1 MPRQLRLEYG
11 GAIDHVMNR
20 GDRREIIFRDDED
33 RARFLG
39 TVGQTCE
46 KTGWEVQGWCL
57 MSNHFHLVV
66 ETPQPNL
73 VAGMKW
79 LLGTYTMRLNRRH
92 KTTGHLFSGRSKSLI
107 VDGSGD
113 GYLRSVC
120 DYVHLNPVRAKLLN
134 RDQALRES
142 PWSSYPEYLK
152 APGQRV
158 PWLRVDRLLGE
169 CAIPKDSRAGRRQ
182 FELRME
188 QRRQEQS
195 DGKEWDRMRR
205 GWCLGDEEFRKEL
218 LAQAHQKMGPSH
230 YGRPRQEAADAK
242 AKQIVHEELT
252 TLGWTQ
258 KELQQR
264 RKGDENKVR
273 IARRLRKETT
283 VSLKWIASSLL
294 MGTWTYVANRLS
306 QS

>member
-11 GAIDHVMNR
+11 GAIYHVMNR

-57 MSNHFHLVV
+57 MS
-66 ETPQPNL
+66 
-73 VAGMKW
+73 
-79 LLGTYTMRLNRRH
+79 
-92 KTTGHLFSGRSKSLI
+92 
-107 VDGSGD
+107 
-113 GYLRSVC
+113 
-120 DYVHLNPVRAKLLN
+120 
-134 RDQALRES
+134 
-142 PWSSYPEYLK
+142 
-152 APGQRV
+152 
-158 PWLRVDRLLGE
+158 
-169 CAIPKDSRAGRRQ
+169 
-182 FELRME
+182 
-188 QRRQEQS
+188 
-195 DGKEWDRMRR
+195 
-205 GWCLGDEEFRKEL
+205 
-218 LAQAHQKMGPSH
+218 
-230 YGRPRQEAADAK
+230 
-242 AKQIVHEELT
+242 KQIVHEELT

-294 MGTWTYVANRLS
+294 MGTWTYVANRLG